1 MFPIFYCYRASNTM
15 GSLIFTRR
23 FAASGGCPPGAGGCG
38 ILWNWRLRIGSP
50 CNIKKLREYAVL
62 TQSVDFTEITEDYTE
77 FESKLSKREKVL
89 KTEPGQLQA
98 VVDPT
103 NVEFNRDFD
112 RGMFLEKLLV
122 VFFRSLCAINYYCM
136 YLTTYFRLYQY
147 VSESRQNII

>member
-1 MFPIFYCYRASNTM
+1 MWGFSFCLLY
-15 GSLIFTRR
+15 
-23 FAASGGCPPGAGGCG
+23 FALAVVIIEANDRD
-38 ILWNWRLRIGSP
+38 IIK
-50 CNIKKLREYAVL
+50 NIKKLREYAVL
-62 TQSVDFTEITEDYTE
+62 TQSVDFIEITEDYTE

-122 VFFRSLCAINYYCM
+122 AFFRSLCV
-136 YLTTYFRLYQY
+136 Q
-147 VSESRQNII
+147 

>member
-1 MFPIFYCYRASNTM
+1 MWGYPFCLLY
-15 GSLIFTRR
+15 
-23 FAASGGCPPGAGGCG
+23 FALAIVIIEANDRD
-38 ILWNWRLRIGSP
+38 IIK
-50 CNIKKLREYAVL
+50 NIKKLREYAVL
-62 TQSVDFTEITEDYTE
+62 TQSVDFIEITEDYTE